1 MKRLL
6 AVSWEMPPMYGPRGM
21 QVSRTLGTLATLD
34 WQSTVVCLAPR
45 RGGPH
50 WRDGVETPVPAG
62 IELLRVPSPEEW
74 LALRVAWRLAPIVR
88 DVPDSKWVWVGRAAR
103 AARRAATA
111 TSFDGLIT
119 FAQPWS
125 DHLAGLRVARQ
136 TALPWVAHFSDP
148 WVDSPYAMTP
158 RWQQAFWRRKEED
171 VIREA
176 AAVVFVTDETAD
188 LVMRKYPDAW
198 RAKAAVV
205 PHGFDPQSTPVSSG
219 ARRPGPMRLVYTGRF
234 YAGVR
239 TPIALLE
246 ALSVLNASEPLAGT
260 LEVILVGPFLEEFM
274 RDADALGVG
283 SLVRVRGRV
292 PPSEA
297 AAIAA
302 DADALLVIDAPSTGS
317 NPFLPSKIVD
327 YLPLRKPIFGVTPE
341 PGATA
346 ALLRRLGCAVAPPED
361 VPAIASALSD
371 LVRCWRAGTLAVS
384 DSFDRVAAEF
394 DIRRTTAR
402 LRDVLARAFHA

>member
-1 MKRLL
+1 MKRVL
-6 AVSWEMPPMYGPRGM
+6 AVSWEMPPMYGPRGT
-21 QVSRTLGTLATLD
+21 QVSHTLGTLATLG

-50 WRDGVETPVPAG
+50 WRDGVEAAVPAG
-62 IELLRVPSPEEW
+62 VELVRVPSPEEW
-74 LALRVAWRLAPIVR
+74 LALRVGWRLAPIVR
-88 DVPDSKWVWVGRAAR
+88 DVPDSKWVWVRRAAR

-111 TSFDGLIT
+111 TTFNGLIT

-125 DHLAGLRVARQ
+125 DHLVGLRVARK
-136 TALPWVAHFSDP
+136 TSLPWVAHFSDP
-148 WVDSPYAMTP
+148 WVDSPYATTP
-158 RWQQAFWRRKEED
+158 RWQQAFWRRSEEH
-171 VIREA
+171 VIRES
-176 AAVVFVTDETAD
+176 AAVVFVSDETAD

-198 RAKAAVV
+198 RAKVAVV
-205 PHGFDPQSTPVSSG
+205 PHGFDPRATPFSGG

-246 ALSVLNASEPLAGT
+246 ALSVMNASAPLAGT
-260 LEVILVGPFLEEFM
+260 LEVILVGPFIEEFA

-283 SLVRVRGRV
+283 SLVHVRGRV
-292 PPSEA
+292 SPAEA
-297 AAIAA
+297 ASIAA
-302 DADALLVIDAPSTGS
+302 DADVLLVIDAPSAGPG
-317 NPFLPSKIVD
+317 PFLPSKVVD
-327 YLPLRKPIFGVTPE
+327 YLPLRRPILGVTPE

-346 ALLRRLGCAVAPPED
+346 SLLRRLGCPVAPPED
-361 VPAIASALSD
+361 VAAIASALRD
-371 LVRCWRAGTLAVS
+371 LVRCWRAGTLAVP

-402 LRDVLARAFHA
+402 LHDVLAGAFHA